1 MISSATTAK
10 QSKTTLES
18 FASRV
23 LSIQSHVVH
32 GHVGNKSSVFPLQLA
47 GFEVDQINTCQLSHH
62 TGYGRMPPGVRH
74 SGEDVMALFEGLR
87 TAGLFSSYTH
97 VLSGYTNQSSVL
109 HAIATALKDMIS
121 LKSRDSEL
129 YYVCDPVLGD
139 NGRLY
144 VPEVLVP
151 IYRDV
156 LIPLSSLVTPNQF
169 EAEILTGVKIS
180 DVASLNESL
189 DKLHSLGAKSV
200 VITST
205 DKSLSGD
212 DQLWMFASCP
222 LEEVSNSRKLSKTSA
237 EVTTSTRRFGI
248 KMPRLDFN
256 FAGTGDLTAAL
267 FVIERSRHPQDFVS
281 VLENV
286 ATIVYSIC
294 KRTLD
299 YTRRCRGEAPGG
311 FIDSASINAVI
322 AASPS
327 PDVIAAFGELRLIQS
342 RNDLD
347 RPPRDEYC
355 NVISSV
361 PSLEEFAWK

>member
-1 MISSATTAK
+1 MT
-10 QSKTTLES
+10 SKMNLTPHEEY
-18 FASRV
+18 FGSRV

-74 SGEDVMALFEGLR
+74 SGEEVTALFDGLR

-97 VLSGYTNQSSVL
+97 VLSGYTNQASVL
-109 HAIATALKDMIS
+109 HAIATALKDMMSIKSQES
-121 LKSRDSEL
+121 LF
-129 YYVCDPVLGD
+129 YVCDPVLGD

-144 VPEVLVP
+144 VPEGLVP

-169 EAEILTGVKIS
+169 EAEILTGVKITN
-180 DVASLNESL
+180 VTTLNESL

-212 DQLWMFASCP
+212 DHLWMFASCP
-222 LEEVSNSRKLSKTSA
+222 VDEVSNSRKLLRSVSDA
-237 EVTTSTRRFGI
+237 EARTCTRRFGI

-281 VLENV
+281 ALENV
-286 ATIVYSIC
+286 ATIVYSVC

-299 YTRRCRGEAPGG
+299 YTKRCRGESSG
-311 FIDSASINAVI
+311 FIDLASIKAI
-322 AASPS
+322 SAASPN
-327 PDVIAAFGELRLIQS
+327 PDIPVAAFGELRLIQS

-347 RPPRDEYC
+347 RPPRDEFC
-355 NVISSV
+355 TDVIGISS
-361 PSLEEFAWK
+361 LDEFEWK